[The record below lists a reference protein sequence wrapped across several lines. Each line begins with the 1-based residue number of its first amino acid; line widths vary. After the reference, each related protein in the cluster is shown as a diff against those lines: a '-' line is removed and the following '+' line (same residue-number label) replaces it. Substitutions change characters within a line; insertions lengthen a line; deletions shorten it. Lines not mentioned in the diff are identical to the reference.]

1 MFQSKVWYGGRLM
14 RYGLIISILSA
25 VIAACGNEIGDECS
39 ADVDCS
45 PNMDRNCDTNQPGG
59 YCLIIDCGPDECP
72 GEAVC
77 VEFTTPCPQDMEEED
92 CQLIEP
98 NRGRY
103 FCLKHCKKNSD
114 CRGKYTCIEPQDL
127 SANIIDFDTKRTKI
141 CVPKSD
147 T

>member
-1 MFQSKVWYGGRLM
+1 M
-14 RYGLIISILSA
+14 RYIIKIVVLSFA
-25 VIAACGNEIGDECS
+25 IAACGNEIGEECS
-39 ADVDCS
+39 GDVDCS
-45 PNMDRNCDTNQPGG
+45 PNMDRNCDTSQPGG
-59 YCLIIDCGPDECP
+59 YCLIVDCGADECP

-77 VEFTTPCPQDMEEED
+77 VEFTTPCPLDMEEAD

-98 NRGRY
+98 NRGRR

-114 CRGKYTCIEPQDL
+114 CRGKYACIEPEDL
-127 SANIIDFDTKRTKI
+127 SAIIIDFDTSQTKI